1 MELHDHSFTKLSKAK
16 SLIYHKFWMC
26 RAKRELH
33 IYSICFMIKVPVG
46 DLLHTLIFRADVG
59 HRKKN
64 SIEKQ
69 KPSHFQGICFLTIV
83 PVGDLL
89 HTLLFR
95 EDVGHR
101 INNKNLVVFKAFEIL
116 L

>member
-16 SLIYHKFWMC
+16 SLIYHELWMG

-33 IYSICFMIKVPVG
+33 IYSICFLIKVPVG

-64 SIEKQ
+64 LSIE
-69 KPSHFQGICFLTIV
+69 L
-83 PVGDLL
+83 
-89 HTLLFR
+89 
-95 EDVGHR
+95 
-101 INNKNLVVFKAFEIL
+101 
-116 L
+116 

>member
-1 MELHDHSFTKLSKAK
+1 
-16 SLIYHKFWMC
+16 
-26 RAKRELH
+26 
-33 IYSICFMIKVPVG
+33 MIKVPVG

-89 HTLLFR
+89 HTSLFR
-95 EDVGHR
+95 EYVGHR
-101 INNKNLVVFKAFEIL
+101 KKH
-116 L
+116 

>member
-1 MELHDHSFTKLSKAK
+1 
-16 SLIYHKFWMC
+16 MC

-33 IYSICFMIKVPVG
+33 IYSICFLIKVPVG

-59 HRKKN
+59 HRKKYI
-64 SIEKQ
+64 SIEQQ

-95 EDVGHR
+95 ADVGHKHL
-101 INNKNLVVFKAFEIL
+101 NKTTKT
-116 L
+116 